1 MKTALI
7 VLIAIIL
14 LTPIILINDV
24 TAGSK
29 TFPTYDVQNTRIA
42 PSFSYPDSIY
52 WEDSISL
59 PVSLSIIFD
68 NPSISYVSVWKVRAR
83 LVDVIANT
91 NPIDPDTLH
100 SYAYAD
106 EIATDPMFDPLYEVE
121 NHQLGEFVSKIKF
134 NITDFS
140 WVSVL
145 QQSVEAKIALEISLS
160 LVGDDGSRY
169 SLTTNLTPD
178 QQPIITIQSSA
189 GGHPSNN
196 YTFPLSTVAISV
208 VIIVVCLSV
217 IFFIFRRR
225 KK

>member
-1 MKTALI
+1 
-7 VLIAIIL
+7 
-14 LTPIILINDV
+14 
-24 TAGSK
+24 
-29 TFPTYDVQNTRIA
+29 VQNTRIA

-68 NPSISYVSVWKVRAR
+68 NQSISYISVWKVRAR
-83 LVDVIANT
+83 LVDVTADT

-100 SYAYAD
+100 SYAYAV
-106 EIATDPMFDPLYEVE
+106 EIATDLMFDPLCEIE
-121 NHQLGEFVSKIKF
+121 NPHQYPNFRKINF

-160 LVGDDGSRY
+160 LVRDDGSRY
-169 SLTTNLTPD
+169 SITPYLTPD
-178 QQPIITIQSSA
+178 QQPIITIQSHT
-189 GGHPSNN
+189 GGHPSND
-196 YTFPLSTVAISV
+196 YTFPLSTVAIIV
-208 VIIVVCLSV
+208 VIIVLCLSV